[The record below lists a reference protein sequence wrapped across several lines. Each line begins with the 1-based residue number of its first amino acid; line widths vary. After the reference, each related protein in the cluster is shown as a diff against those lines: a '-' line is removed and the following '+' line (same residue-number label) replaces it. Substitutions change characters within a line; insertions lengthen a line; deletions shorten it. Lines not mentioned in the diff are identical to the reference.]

1 MPMRWLRRALPAA
14 VLAPLLAA
22 CSLDGAQSTFSPA
35 GEIARDQMDLFMW
48 TYWLSWP
55 VMIGVFGALI
65 YVLFRY
71 RRRRDDEMP
80 VQSHGNP
87 ALEVILTIIPVI
99 IVIAVAIPT
108 VRSIFRT
115 QTYVEPTEEDVFVHV
130 TGYQW
135 WWKFDYPQYGIT
147 TANELHVPAGKRL
160 VLQLNSADVVH
171 AFWVPR
177 LGGKVDLIPNQDNQL
192 WLRADEPGIYPGQCA
207 ELCLGAHA
215 YMRMKVIVTEEDEFE
230 EWVASFQEP
239 EVVTASADQQI
250 NQGRQLIASKGCIGC
265 HSVDNYA
272 EGLSVGQPIYPDLTN
287 FGLRT
292 SVGAAVLDA
301 TLENVAQWIADPQSV
316 KPGNRMPTLWQ
327 EDDPNREQEAT
338 AIAAYLLSLGAE
350 NDAQQASAG
359 GN

>member
-22 CSLDGAQSTFSPA
+22 CSFDGAQSTFRPA

-48 TYWLSWP
+48 TWYLSWP

-65 YVLFRY
+65 YVLIRY
-71 RRRRDDEMP
+71 RRRKDDEMP

-99 IVIAVAIPT
+99 IIIAVAIPT

-115 QTYVEPTEEDVFVHV
+115 QTFVEATAEDVVVHV

-135 WWKFDYPQYGIT
+135 WWKFEYPQYGIT
-147 TANELHVPAGKRL
+147 TANELIMPEGKRL
-160 VLQLNSADVVH
+160 ILQLNSADVVH

-192 WLRADEPGIYPGQCA
+192 WLTADEPGVYPGQCA

-215 YMRMKVIVTEEDEFE
+215 YMRFKVIVKEDAEFE
-230 EWVASFQEP
+230 EWVQTFQAP
-239 EVVTASADQQI
+239 EVVAVSGDQQI
-250 NQGRQLIASKGCIGC
+250 NRGRMLLASKGCIGC
-265 HSVDNYA
+265 HAVDNYA
-272 EGLSVGQPIYPDLTN
+272 EGLSVGQPAFPDLTN

-327 EDDPNREQEAT
+327 EDDPNRMEEAT
-338 AIAAYLLSLGAE
+338 AIAAYLLSLGA
-350 NDAQQASAG
+350 DDSVQQASAG